1 MSVLPKSGLTKSD
14 LSKTRKTS
22 TQGKTSTSAVSTAP
36 DAEETLKL
44 ILSRLDDMKAEETVT
59 IDLRGKSA
67 FSDYMIVTSGR
78 ANRHVGAIA
87 ENVAKGLKETGI
99 KTIHVE
105 GLPNCDWV
113 LIDSGDV
120 IVHVFRPEVREFYNL
135 ERLWTQSPA
144 AAKTL

>member
-1 MSVLPKSGLTKSD
+1 LSKSVLPK
-14 LSKTRKTS
+14 RKTS
-22 TQGKTSTSAVSTAP
+22 TPAAVLQAQP
-36 DAEETLKL
+36 DADKTLKM

-67 FSDYMIVTSGR
+67 FSDYMVVTSGR

-87 ENVAKGLKETGI
+87 ENVTKGLKETGI
-99 KTIHVE
+99 KGIHVE
-105 GLPNCDWV
+105 GLPHCDWV

-135 ERLWTQSPA
+135 ERLWTQSPV

>member
-1 MSVLPKSGLTKSD
+1 MSKPRVKATPVSANIAPA
-14 LSKTRKTS
+14 SKAR
-22 TQGKTSTSAVSTAP
+22 P
-36 DAEETLKL
+36 DADETLSL

-59 IDLRGKSA
+59 IDLRGKSSI
-67 FSDYMIVTSGR
+67 SDYMIVTSGR

-87 ENVAKGLKETGI
+87 ENVAKGLKESGI
-99 KTIHVE
+99 PAPHVE

-135 ERLWTQSPA
+135 EKMWTSDKPA
-144 AAKTL
+144 AKAR

>member
-1 MSVLPKSGLTKSD
+1 LAKPVSKPKAAPIAVLKKRPAAD
-14 LSKTRKTS
+14 
-22 TQGKTSTSAVSTAP
+22 
-36 DAEETLKL
+36 ETLNL

-59 IDLRGKSA
+59 IDLRGKSSI
-67 FSDYMIVTSGR
+67 SDYMIVTSGR

-87 ENVAKGLKETGI
+87 ENVAKGLKENGI
-99 KTIHVE
+99 GAPHVE

-135 ERLWTQSPA
+135 EKMWTSEKPA
-144 AAKTL
+144 AKAR

>member
-1 MSVLPKSGLTKSD
+1 LSQSVLPKSA
-14 LSKTRKTS
+14 KTSRKTS
-22 TQGKTSTSAVSTAP
+22 TKAAALKAQSDADKT
-36 DAEETLKL
+36 LNM

-59 IDLRGKSA
+59 IDIRGKSA

-87 ENVAKGLKETGI
+87 ENVMKALKEAGQKNLHI
-99 KTIHVE
+99 E

-135 ERLWTQSPA
+135 ERLWTQGPT
-144 AAKTL
+144 AAKAS